1 MAQKQK
7 NKSLKE
13 HRFLVQAGAFVAIAA
28 GAIRGGF
35 FGESEKVKETV
46 DTDKALAE
54 TNEVTCVISDFNNV
68 NTAEL
73 TPTLTVGGDDS
84 VATSND
90 LAGAAP
96 RRPVRRARHAHPQ

>member
-35 FGESEKVKETV
+35 FGESEKVK
-46 DTDKALAE
+46 
-54 TNEVTCVISDFNNV
+54 
-68 NTAEL
+68 
-73 TPTLTVGGDDS
+73 
-84 VATSND
+84 
-90 LAGAAP
+90 
-96 RRPVRRARHAHPQ
+96 